1 MPARSN
7 PFQDMVALLTQ
18 VMREDESITVTPSA
32 MLPDVV
38 TGEPREVDI
47 LVETIVAGHKV
58 NVGIECRAHKRPQ
71 AVTWVES
78 VRSSHADLP
87 VHLSVLVSESGFY
100 KPAVEKAQHYG
111 MRTITPREVTPGF
124 VGAVVNALDKVVTK
138 RAHFRVKAAWLQ
150 IRMEDGEQP
159 WVEAFPDAPVFAHD
173 GTEIDNVGFILKGL
187 VEDNPR
193 QRAHLKTA
201 TDKDKYMRIHTNG
214 PTYDGQPVCIIPVLE
229 GEAMPPVPIVGVHI
243 EGPVA
248 VDLIEIPLIHGDYD
262 GTPYSTGSIE
272 HDGMRVSVVATES
285 GDGPA
290 KWAGSVTEPGGRQEF
305 F

>member
-7 PFQDMVALLTQ
+7 LFQDMVALLTQ

-58 NVGIECRAHKRPQ
+58 NVGIECRAHKRRQ
-71 AVTWVES
+71 GVTWVES

-100 KPAVEKAQHYG
+100 KPAVEKARHYG
-111 MRTITPREVTPGF
+111 MRTITPGEVAPGF
-124 VGAVVNALDKVVTK
+124 VGAVVNALDTVVTK
-138 RAHFRVKAAWLQ
+138 RAHFRVQTVWLV
-150 IRMEDGEQP
+150 IRLEDGELMR
-159 WVEAFPDAPVFAHD
+159 VEGFPDAPVFAHD
-173 GTEIDNVGFILKGL
+173 GTEIGNVGFILKEI

-193 QRAHLKTA
+193 RRAHLQTA
-201 TDKDKYMRIHTNG
+201 TDKDKYMRIRTDG
-214 PTYDGQPVCIIPVLE
+214 PTYDGQPVCVIPVLD
-229 GEAMPPVPIVGVHI
+229 GEELPPAAIVGMHI
-243 EGPVA
+243 AGPVTL
-248 VDLIEIPLIHGDYD
+248 DLVEIPLIHGDYD

-272 HDGMRVSVVATES
+272 YDGMRVSVVATES
-285 GDGPA
+285 GEGPA